1 MKRKIPLFFIILV
14 IISSMTF
21 SSLTIHSIDSSDFPF
36 IRLNISGERLSFKS
50 IEIFEED
57 IPARIE
63 SIEIHSSVLS
73 KPIDI
78 VLVIDNSGTME
89 PKMNYVKSKAEEL
102 LAKLSGQGY
111 NVRFAVLGFG
121 SDVNTEFTGG
131 FSHFTYSI
139 EQTKRWIE
147 KAASFRGGRNECQI
161 EALRV
166 ASNYDFR
173 YSASKLIILFTDEDT
188 EQNKIN
194 DIAFSELK
202 KNILAK
208 DITIFAF
215 YSDPDERF
223 NELTNLSG
231 GILFPFNGGNFV
243 ERIDEMFMFYEFYAT
258 VEYISQLSFPAFSS
272 TEQITVRVIN
282 KETNSSVSKDYL
294 IPEMEKI
301 ENIEIVSVDTADFPS
316 VTVNVDVVTF
326 GEKRLEFFTITE
338 NQNKV
343 EPVAI
348 ESLDCIKK
356 STADFLIVLDTTSSM
371 IQELGDV
378 VSNLKE
384 FISVL
389 ESSHMDAR
397 IGLITFGDEI
407 RLRDE
412 FSEAFE
418 HIKNILEQQVAY
430 EGGDV
435 PEIALDAAYYGL
447 SMNFRE
453 SAQRFVILIT
463 DAKPH
468 YLGDGTEL
476 SQVTVEDVR
485 NKFSASKTSLI
496 LVAPVNIAEFEE
508 LIRGIPGC
516 FQDIKSKKGLE
527 DIIDDVSTEITTLYR
542 IDYISPDKE
551 FGTERL
557 LNIAHGTIGATVTY
571 RSPGSSD

>member
-1 MKRKIPLFFIILV
+1 MKRKVTFFIILV
-14 IISSMTF
+14 MISSMTF
-21 SSLTIHSIDSSDFPF
+21 SSLTIHSIDCSNFPF
-36 IRLNISGERLSFKS
+36 VKLNISGERLSFKS

-57 IPARIE
+57 IPAEIK

-78 VLVIDNSGTME
+78 VLVVDNSGTME
-89 PKMNYVKSKAEEL
+89 PKMNYVKNKAEEL
-102 LAKLSGQGY
+102 LSKMSGHGY
-111 NVRFAVLGFG
+111 NVRFAVVGFG
-121 SDVNTEFTGG
+121 SEVNTEFTGG

-188 EQNKIN
+188 KQNKIN
-194 DIAFSELK
+194 EFAINDLK
-202 KNILAK
+202 ENIIVR

-223 NELTNLSG
+223 NELTSLSG

-243 ERIDEMFMFYEFYAT
+243 EKIDEMFMFYEFYAT
-258 VEYISQLSFPAFSS
+258 VEYVSQLTFPAFSS
-272 TEQITVRVIN
+272 NEQITVKVMN
-282 KETNSSVSKDYL
+282 KETDSSVSKDYL

-301 ENIEIVSVDTADFPS
+301 EDIEILSVDSTDFPAVS
-316 VTVNVDVVTF
+316 ANVNVTTS
-326 GEKRLEFFTITE
+326 GEKQLEFFNIME
-338 NQNKV
+338 NKKRV
-343 EPVAI
+343 EPVLI
-348 ESLDCIKK
+348 ESLGSIKE
-356 STADFLIVLDTTSSM
+356 STADFLIVLDTTASM
-371 IQELGDV
+371 IQELGEV

-384 FISVL
+384 FINTL
-389 ESSHMDAR
+389 ESSHIDAR

-407 RLRDE
+407 RVSEE
-412 FSEAFE
+412 FSKDFE
-418 HIKNILEQQVAY
+418 HTKNILERQVAY

-435 PEIALDAAYYGL
+435 PEIALDAVYSGS

-468 YLGDGTEL
+468 YLGDGTAL
-476 SQVTVEDVR
+476 SKVTLEDLR
-485 NKFSASKTSLI
+485 SKLSASKTNLI
-496 LVAPVNIAEFEE
+496 LLAPLNIAEFEQ
-508 LIRGIPGC
+508 LTRVIPGC
-516 FQDIKSKKGLE
+516 FHDIKSKKGFG
-527 DIIDDVSTEITTLYR
+527 DVVNEISTEITTLYR
-542 IDYISPDKE
+542 INYISPDTE

-557 LNIAHGTIGATVTY
+557 LSVAYGTIGATTTY
-571 RSPGSSD
+571 RSPGSP

>member
-1 MKRKIPLFFIILV
+1 MKREIPLFFIILV

-21 SSLTIHSIDSSDFPF
+21 SSLTIHSIDRSDFPF
-36 IRLNISGERLSFKS
+36 VRLNISGERLSFKN
-50 IEIFEED
+50 IEIFEEG
-57 IPARIE
+57 IPAKIK
-63 SIEIHSSVLS
+63 SIEIHSSVLR

-89 PKMNYVKSKAEEL
+89 PRMNYVKNKADEL
-102 LAKLSGQGY
+102 LEKMSGQGY
-111 NVRFAVLGFG
+111 NVRFSVMGFG
-121 SDVNTEFTGG
+121 SEVNTEFTGG
-131 FSHFTYSI
+131 FSHFTYSV

-188 EQNKIN
+188 KQNKIN
-194 DIAFSELK
+194 EFAINELK
-202 KNILAK
+202 ENIIDS
-208 DITIFAF
+208 DITIFIF
-215 YSDPDERF
+215 YSDPDKRF

-258 VEYISQLSFPAFSS
+258 IEYVTQLSFPDFSS
-272 TEQITVRVIN
+272 GEQITVKVMN
-282 KETNSSVSKDYL
+282 KETDSSVSNDYL
-294 IPEMEKI
+294 IPEIEKI
-301 ENIEIVSVDTADFPS
+301 EDIEIVSVITVDFPA
-316 VTVNVDVVTF
+316 VTANVNVTTS
-326 GEKRLEFFTITE
+326 GEKQLEFFNITE

-384 FISVL
+384 FINAL
-389 ESSHMDAR
+389 ESSHIDAR

-407 RLRDE
+407 RVRE
-412 FSEAFE
+412 GFSKDFE
-418 HIKNILEQQVAY
+418 YIKNILEQQVAY
-430 EGGDV
+430 GGGDV
-435 PEIALDAAYYGL
+435 PEIALDASYYGL

-453 SAQRFVILIT
+453 SAQRFMILIT

-476 SQVTVEDVR
+476 SQVTAEDVR

-496 LVAPVNIAEFEE
+496 LVGPLNIAEFEE
-508 LIRGIPGC
+508 LTRVIPGG
-516 FQDIKSKKGLE
+516 FRNIKSKKGFG
-527 DIIDDVSTEITTLYR
+527 DVVNKISTEITTRYR
-542 IDYISPDKE
+542 IKYISPDTE

-557 LNIAHGTIGATVTY
+557 LSVAYGTIGATTTY
-571 RSPGSSD
+571 TSPGPPN

>member
-1 MKRKIPLFFIILV
+1 MKREIPLFFIILV
-14 IISSMTF
+14 MISSMTF
-21 SSLTIHSIDSSDFPF
+21 SSLTIHSIDHSDFPF
-36 IRLNISGERLSFKS
+36 VKLNISGERLSFKS
-50 IEIFEED
+50 IEIFEEN
-57 IPARIE
+57 IPAKIK

-102 LAKLSGQGY
+102 LSKMSGQGY
-111 NVRFAVLGFG
+111 NVRFAVVGFG
-121 SDVNTEFTGG
+121 SEVNTEFTGG
-131 FSHFTYSI
+131 FSRFTYSI

-188 EQNKIN
+188 KQNKIN
-194 DIAFSELK
+194 DVAFNELK
-202 KNILAK
+202 KNILDK
-208 DITIFAF
+208 DITVFAF

-258 VEYISQLSFPAFSS
+258 LEYVSQLSFPAFSS
-272 TEQITVRVIN
+272 SEQVTVKVMN
-282 KETNSSVSKDYL
+282 KETDSSVSKDYI
-294 IPEMEKI
+294 IPEMKKI

-316 VTVNVDVVTF
+316 VTANVTVKTS
-326 GEKRLEFFTITE
+326 GEKQLEFFNIRE
-338 NQNKV
+338 NQNKI

-348 ESLDCIKK
+348 ESLGCIKE
-356 STADFLIVLDTTSSM
+356 STADFLIVLDTTASM
-371 IQELGDV
+371 IQELGEV

-384 FISVL
+384 FINTL
-389 ESSHMDAR
+389 ENSHIDTR

-407 RLRDE
+407 RVSE
-412 FSEAFE
+412 KFSEDFE
-418 HIKNILEQQVAY
+418 HTKNILEQQVAC

-435 PEIALDAAYYGL
+435 PEISLDAAYYGL

-468 YLGDGTEL
+468 YLGDGIEL
-476 SQVTVEDVR
+476 SQVTTEDVR

-496 LVAPVNIAEFEE
+496 LVAPGNIAEFEE
-508 LIRGIPGC
+508 LTRVIPGC
-516 FQDIKSKKGLE
+516 FHDIKSKKGFE
-527 DIIDDVSTEITTLYR
+527 DIINDISIEITTLYR

-557 LNIAHGTIGATVTY
+557 LNIAYGTIGATTTY
-571 RSPGSSD
+571 RSPGPPD